1 MKAQQKNCIKCKKD
15 ITANELY
22 KIIMYV
28 VQEKFSDHYYQHIE
42 CPENF
47 TV

>member
-1 MKAQQKNCIKCKKD
+1 MSVQQKNCIKCKKN
-15 ITANELY
+15 ITVNELY
-22 KIIMYV
+22 KIIIYV